1 MIDART
7 LSTKVDWDKLRIFNQ
22 VAWSGSLKKAS
33 DKLALSQSAISR
45 HISGLEQTMGCQLFR
60 RSPKGLLLTEQGVT
74 LFDTTQEIFG
84 RISHTLST
92 LKETKD
98 TAVGHLRI
106 ATTQSFATFWLS
118 NHISKFL
125 DQYPDIRLSHLIS
138 SEETDVLH
146 DVADVAVRSAQTT
159 QLRLIERN
167 IMTSPCRIYASKK
180 YLETHGT
187 PARADELD
195 NHRLIV
201 YGNKGAQRPQSNF
214 LLHIGLSEE
223 EPRRIPYYTVNSN
236 MAILNVLEQNKGISV
251 LPEFIAK
258 TSPSLIPILP
268 NLEVPPLTYY
278 LVYPEELRRSKKIS
292 AFRDFLIENL
302 KNLT

>member
-22 VAWSGSLKKAS
+22 VAWSGSLKKKTS

-45 HISGLEQTMGCQLFR
+45 HISGLEQTMGCQLFH

-92 LKETKD
+92 LKKQRYSCWTFKNCD
-98 TAVGHLRI
+98 YTI
-106 ATTQSFATFWLS
+106 FATFWLS

-167 IMTSPCRIYASKK
+167 IMTSPCRIYASK

-187 PARADELD
+187 
-195 NHRLIV
+195 
-201 YGNKGAQRPQSNF
+201 
-214 LLHIGLSEE
+214 
-223 EPRRIPYYTVNSN
+223 
-236 MAILNVLEQNKGISV
+236 
-251 LPEFIAK
+251 LPERM
-258 TSPSLIPILP
+258 
-268 NLEVPPLTYY
+268 N
-278 LVYPEELRRSKKIS
+278 
-292 AFRDFLIENL
+292 
-302 KNLT
+302 